1 MSTHD
6 NKPASEDEGQ
16 QQTPSEKP
24 EPSEEAK
31 AKAHEMMSSYED
43 RPTLVLP
50 GTGGAITG
58 TAINDWLDDEGN
70 SKYGNEEDAPAATAK
85 AANDETTADDETL
98 EDKIAKDK
106 AFNTEVI
113 KAAKEETAA
122 SK

>member
-6 NKPASEDEGQ
+6 NEPAGEDEGQ

-31 AKAHEMMSSYED
+31 AKASEMMSSYKD

-58 TAINDWLDDEGN
+58 TAVNDWLDDEGN
-70 SKYGNEEDAPAATAK
+70 SKYGDDEDAPAAKAK
-85 AANDETTADDETL
+85 AANDETTADDETVR
-98 EDKIAKDK
+98 DVIAKDK
-106 AFNTEVI
+106 AFNKKVI
-113 KAAKEETAA
+113 NAAKEETAA

>member
-6 NKPASEDEGQ
+6 NEPASEDEGQ

-31 AKAHEMMSSYED
+31 AKAHEMMNSYED

-70 SKYGNEEDAPAATAK
+70 SKIRQRRGRPTGQGQGSQRRDN
-85 AANDETTADDETL
+85 
-98 EDKIAKDK
+98 
-106 AFNTEVI
+106 
-113 KAAKEETAA
+113 
-122 SK
+122 S